1 MFKDVIWRIESHF
14 LNIFPLLLRCAK
26 FNKYGFQNSTTKKH
40 QKENVATVRGDFA
53 FLLQEKIITNP
64 FRIS

>member
-40 QKENVATVRGDFA
+40 QKENVALT
-53 FLLQEKIITNP
+53 T
-64 FRIS
+64 

>member
-26 FNKYGFQNSTTKKH
+26 FNKYGFQNSTTKKP
-40 QKENVATVRGDFA
+40 QKENVALT
-53 FLLQEKIITNP
+53 T
-64 FRIS
+64 